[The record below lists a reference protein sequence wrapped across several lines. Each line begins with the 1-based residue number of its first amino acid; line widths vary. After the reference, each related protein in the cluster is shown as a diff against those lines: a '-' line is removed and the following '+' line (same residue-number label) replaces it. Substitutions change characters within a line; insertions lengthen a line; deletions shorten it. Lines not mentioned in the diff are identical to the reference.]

1 VPQLCD
7 LLRGQGLFSSEPH
20 ASRFGFLDAIHLS
33 FGTYLRLELRNGS
46 KHIEQ
51 QVSGRIPRVD
61 VLIEHLKV
69 DLFTCEFLRD
79 LTQMQGGSC
88 QPIQAR
94 HHERIAFPNIFQAR
108 L

>member
-1 VPQLCD
+1 M
-7 LLRGQGLFSSEPH
+7 
-20 ASRFGFLDAIHLS
+20 S
-33 FGTYLRLELRNGS
+33 FGTYFRLKLRNGAQ
-46 KHIEQ
+46 HMEQ
-51 QVSGRIPRVD
+51 QASGRIPRVE

-69 DLFTCEFLRD
+69 DLLTCEFLRD

-94 HHERIAFPNIFQAR
+94 HHERIAFPNLFQAR